1 MLVAQG
7 RRIVYR
13 GVHGCF
19 HDVAESVMAE
29 LPKPDAIFALNSG
42 LIFYPTW
49 ADTVDKVLAAG
60 AAPFVVTAWA
70 QPEAVGVRQMLLD
83 AHGQALADRKKA
95 PVVPSFCRLIGISL
109 RAAAGGLDLHSN
121 PFASL
126 VPQAVMDDH
135 GTCNF
140 NNRPRQPLIASG
152 CLWLPGS
159 SYRGCLTLPR
169 AMQGT

>member
-7 RRIVYR
+7 RKIIYR

-95 PVVPSFCRLIGISL
+95 PAVSTFWALYCRLIGKPP
-109 RAAAGGLDLHSN
+109 RAGGLDLHSN

-152 CLWLPGS
+152 CL
-159 SYRGCLTLPR
+159 
-169 AMQGT
+169 